1 MMAEPFRLEE
11 LTLVLLLSLPFVYWG
26 FKHGLDAVIVVAV
39 ALLVG
44 IAFADRIANAL
55 TSVVNT
61 FWKLGRATLEVGF
74 GTPEF
79 FTRFREG
86 PPLIDSPEALHW
98 LGTVIFALLGWVG
111 TRIAVK
117 RAGGR
122 KNIFEGIFGALGGA
136 VAGYF
141 AVTFVLSRHFPP
153 PQIVELIET
162 QQLPVFNV
170 DATVI
175 VLLVLVIIVFG
186 VQRSPKPEKK
196 DEKK

>member
-1 MMAEPFRLEE
+1 MIGERLQMEE
-11 LTLVLLLSLPFVYWG
+11 LTLVLLLALPFIYWG
-26 FKHGLDAVIVVAV
+26 FKHGLDAVVIAAI
-39 ALLVG
+39 ALLIG
-44 IAFADRIANAL
+44 IVFADRIADTL
-55 TSVVNT
+55 TTVVNT

-86 PPLIDSPEALHW
+86 DPLIDSPEALHW
-98 LGTVIFALLGWVG
+98 LGTAIFATLGWLG

-122 KNIFEGIFGALGGA
+122 KSILEGIFGALGGA

-141 AVTFVLSRHFPP
+141 AVTFVLGRHFPP
-153 PQIVELIET
+153 PQVVEFIET

-186 VQRSPKPEKK
+186 VQRSSKPQKK
-196 DEKK
+196 